1 MEIHAPVILFN
12 YYRLF
17 RRRLDGRNGPSSPV
31 IANGA
36 MALRFSGPQ
45 PINCLSIHRFVNN

>member
-17 RRRLDGRNGPSSPV
+17 RRRLVGNYM
-31 IANGA
+31 IADIKIEDE
-36 MALRFSGPQ
+36 L
-45 PINCLSIHRFVNN
+45 

>member
-12 YYRLF
+12 CYRLF

-45 PINCLSIHRFVNN
+45 PKAIKKIHK